1 MKNFLAG
8 VLCAIVLVAIALAI
22 YLGAGFM
29 EVASE
34 GQPPAWETSLMTAAT
49 HASVRRR
56 AGTVPNPLPATDA
69 TLIAGGK
76 RYLGDCAGCHGAPG
90 KPPSDFGA
98 TFYPPVPQFPRIGS
112 SYTEAQLFW
121 VAKHGIRFSGM
132 SPEGPYYKDPA
143 LWSIAA
149 FVARIRNLP
158 PAVTTALQRP
168 APK

>member
-8 VLCAIVLVAIALAI
+8 VLCAILLAAVALAI

-29 EVASE
+29 DVASE
-34 GQPPAWETSLMTAAT
+34 GQPPAWESSLMTAAT

-56 AGTVPNPLPATDA
+56 AGTAANPLPGTDA

-76 RYLGDCAGCHGAPG
+76 RFLGDCGGCHGAPG
-90 KPPSDFGA
+90 KPSDFGA
-98 TFYPPVPQFPRIGS
+98 TFYPPAPQFAQIGTA
-112 SYTEAQLFW
+112 YTETQLFW

-132 SPEGPYYKDPA
+132 TPEGPYYKDPA

-158 PAVTTALQRP
+158 PTVAEALKPP